1 VQLGRCCWPTIA
13 PGVGRRRRRR
23 RRKFIHHLLVK
34 SMLVILSH
42 NSITP
47 NYCIHD
53 STIRST
59 FFAHRK
65 PPISYTTTYPF
76 SPLHVALNPKP
87 QKQVQI
93 QKKTTQTSE
102 QD

>member
-47 NYCIHD
+47 N
-53 STIRST
+53 
-59 FFAHRK
+59 
-65 PPISYTTTYPF
+65 
-76 SPLHVALNPKP
+76 
-87 QKQVQI
+87 
-93 QKKTTQTSE
+93 
-102 QD
+102 

>member
-1 VQLGRCCWPTIA
+1 VQLGRCCRPTIP
-13 PGVGRRRRRR
+13 PGVGRRR

-53 STIRST
+53 STIRIT
-59 FFAHRK
+59 FFAHG
-65 PPISYTTTYPF
+65 
-76 SPLHVALNPKP
+76 
-87 QKQVQI
+87 
-93 QKKTTQTSE
+93 
-102 QD
+102 